1 MGNDFIKRNFPK
13 LHFFIKVLLLI
24 LLLAV
29 IYVSIETLENI
40 LGYIL
45 KTLNLKNS
53 ESNSMDNSKG
63 LPKKN
68 PNNPQDPQGVTV
80 APTENRKKKN
90 PAARSCA
97 TAAAGDDKTYP
108 KAKADEKLSPWKE
121 MLSKHEITEDD
132 LNKFKDSS
140 PKFRTKFRYGKI
152 ELPAAN
158 PDIGIDEQIKLM
170 EIQRDKYA
178 LQEKKFADI
187 IKAIDENREIF
198 YPPEARELFVSYL
211 GIVTP
216 LRIGMDEQLNVLYAS
231 QLAQHF

>member
-1 MGNDFIKRNFPK
+1 
-13 LHFFIKVLLLI
+13 
-24 LLLAV
+24 
-29 IYVSIETLENI
+29 
-40 LGYIL
+40 
-45 KTLNLKNS
+45 
-53 ESNSMDNSKG
+53 MDNSKG

-97 TAAAGDDKTYP
+97 TAAGDDKTYP

-178 LQEKKFADI
+178 LQEKNFADI